1 MTSSNSDS
9 DLSTSGPLGNEPV
22 LISHLVTVVLTALV
36 GYGWVTIPDHTI
48 DTIASVAGVVIATAG
63 AFLAR
68 SRVSPTG
75 RITWDGVRQQ
85 IESALYAEIDR
96 LLAIAPAGSYTAA
109 GAAVAEAVTPAPVE
123 ATQALPVV
131 TSAPPASIPLGT
143 FTTSTGF
150 APEAA
155 AAAAPAPAPAPV
167 PDVEATIEQPAVTGA
182 AVPAEPPA
190 PPAAG

>member
-1 MTSSNSDS
+1 MTSSNPDS

-48 DTIASVAGVVIATAG
+48 DVIASVAGVVIATAG

-96 LLAIAPAGSYTAA
+96 LLAVVPAAPAAPA
-109 GAAVAEAVTPAPVE
+109 PAPVE

-150 APEAA
+150 APEAGA
-155 AAAAPAPAPAPV
+155 APAPAPAPAPV
-167 PDVEATIEQPAVTGA
+167 PDVEATIEQPAVTGV